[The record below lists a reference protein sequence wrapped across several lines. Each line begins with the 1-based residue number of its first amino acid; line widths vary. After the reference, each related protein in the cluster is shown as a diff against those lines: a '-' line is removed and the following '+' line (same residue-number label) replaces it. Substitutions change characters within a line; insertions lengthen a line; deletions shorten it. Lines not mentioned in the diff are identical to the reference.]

1 MGMNVSVVARN
12 IGIAL
17 LFNATFMFVSAVV
30 SIIYDFDSAFSPLLL
45 SGVITFTTGL
55 FPLIFVRK
63 HEEIHIKEGFTIIV
77 LSWILSCLFGMLP
90 YVLWGGEFSLVNAW
104 FESVSGY
111 TTTGGTILQ
120 DIEALPNSLLFWRS
134 STHFIGGIGVVVFM
148 LFILPMVSTFK
159 MRLSKMEMTS
169 LSKENYR
176 FRTKEAIRVIS
187 SVFVG
192 LTILAAGAFMLAGMS
207 PFDAINHAFSTAATG
222 GFSTK
227 NASIGAY
234 NSFPIELVAVVFM
247 ILGGMHFGLL
257 YATFVERSLKLF
269 RSPVTKFYLGT
280 IGVATVLVT
289 IDLLIHMVDG
299 GFWNTLWDA
308 LFNVVSFISTT
319 GFATVDT
326 SYWPP
331 LSILILVF
339 LSIQCACSGSTSG
352 GLKTDR
358 VLIFWKSFRVQLRK
372 QMHPSAVIPVRIGT
386 TVIENQ
392 LVSAVT
398 LYIIVYFLFM
408 FVGAALLTF
417 MGVDYMDAFTASI
430 SNLGNVGPGFG
441 NVGSLDNF
449 SQIPGFGKFILAL
462 QMLFG
467 RLEIYSLII
476 MLSIWKWR

>member
-1 MGMNVSVVARN
+1 MNVSVVARN

-17 LFNATFMFVSAVV
+17 LFNAMFMFLSAAVSVV
-30 SIIYDFDSAFSPLLL
+30 YDFDSAFSPLLL

-55 FPLIFVRK
+55 FPLIFVRS

-90 YVLWGGEFSLVNAW
+90 YVLWGGEFSLINAW

-120 DIEALPNSLLFWRS
+120 DIEALPKSLLFWRS

-148 LFILPMVSTFK
+148 LLILPMVSTFK
-159 MRLSKMEMTS
+159 MRLTKLEMTS

-176 FRTKEAIRVIS
+176 FRTKQAIKVIS

-192 LTILAAGAFMLAGMS
+192 LTIFAALAFFLAGMS
-207 PFDAINHAFSTAATG
+207 IFDAVNHAFSVVTTG

-234 NSFPIELVAVVFM
+234 DSWLIEFVAVVFM
-247 ILGGMHFGLL
+247 LLGGMHFGLI
-257 YATFVERSLKLF
+257 YSTFAERSLKLF
-269 RSPVTKFYLGT
+269 RSPITKFYLGT
-280 IGVATVLVT
+280 VAVATVLVSL
-289 IDLLIHMVDG
+289 DLFIHGVEG
-299 GFWNTLWDA
+299 SFWKNIWNS

-326 SYWPP
+326 SVWPS
-331 LSILILVF
+331 LSILLLIF
-339 LSIQCACSGSTSG
+339 LSIQCACSGSTTG
-352 GLKTDR
+352 GLKSDR
-358 VLIFWKSFRVQLRK
+358 VYIFWKSFRVQLRM
-372 QMHPSAVIPVRIGT
+372 QMHPNAVIPVRVGNSI
-386 TVIENQ
+386 VENSM
-392 LVSAVT
+392 VSAVN
-398 LYIIVYFLFM
+398 LYIAVYFLFM
-408 FVGAALLTF
+408 FIGAALLSV
-417 MGVDYMDAFTASI
+417 MGVDFLDAFSASVA
-430 SNLGNVGPGFG
+430 NLGNVGPGFG
-441 NVGSLDNF
+441 SVGSLENY
-449 SQIPGFGKFILAL
+449 SEIPVMGKFILAL

-476 MLSIWKWR
+476 MCSIWKWR

>member
-1 MGMNVSVVARN
+1 MNVSVVARN

-17 LFNATFMFVSAVV
+17 LFNAMFMFISVAVSVV
-30 SIIYDFDSAFSPLLL
+30 YDFDSAFSPLLL

-90 YVLWGGEFSLVNAW
+90 YVLWGGEFSLINAW

-120 DIEALPNSLLFWRS
+120 DIEALPKSLLFWRS

-148 LFILPMVSTFK
+148 LLILPMVSTFK
-159 MRLSKMEMTS
+159 MRLSKLEMTS

-176 FRTKEAIRVIS
+176 FRTKQAIKVIS
-187 SVFVG
+187 SVFIG
-192 LTILAAGAFMLAGMS
+192 LTFFSAIAFFFAGMDL
-207 PFDAINHAFSTAATG
+207 FDAVNHAFSAAATG
-222 GFSTK
+222 GFSTR

-234 NSFPIELVAVVFM
+234 DSWLIELVAVVFM
-247 ILGGMHFGLL
+247 LLGGMHFGLL
-257 YATFVERSLKLF
+257 YVTFTERSLQLF

-280 IGVATVLVT
+280 VAVATLLVT
-289 IDLLIHMVDG
+289 LDLFVHG
-299 GFWNTLWDA
+299 QNGTFWDTVWDS
-308 LFNVVSFISTT
+308 LFNVVSFMSTT

-326 SYWPP
+326 SVWPS
-331 LSILILVF
+331 LSILVLIF

-358 VLIFWKSFRVQLRK
+358 LLIFWKSFRVQLSK
-372 QMHPSAVIPVRIGT
+372 QMHPSAVIPVRVGN
-386 TVIENQ
+386 TVVDNT
-392 LVSAVT
+392 LVSAVN
-398 LYIIVYFLFM
+398 LYIAVYFLLM
-408 FVGAALLTF
+408 FIGAALLSF
-417 MGVDYMDAFTASI
+417 MGVDFMDAFSASVA
-430 SNLGNVGPGFG
+430 NLGNVGPGAG
-441 NVGSLDNF
+441 NVGPLENF
-449 SQIPGFGKFILAL
+449 SQIPVMGKFILAL

-476 MLSIWKWR
+476 MFTIWKWR

>member
-1 MGMNVSVVARN
+1 MNISVVARN

-17 LFNATFMFVSAVV
+17 LFNAMFMFLSAAVSV
-30 SIIYDFDSAFSPLLL
+30 IYDFDSAFSPLLL

-77 LSWILSCLFGMLP
+77 LAWILSCLFGMLP
-90 YVLWGGEFSLVNAW
+90 YVLWGGEFSLINAW

-120 DIEALPNSLLFWRS
+120 DIEALPKSLLFWRS

-148 LFILPMVSTFK
+148 LLILPMVSTFK

-187 SVFVG
+187 TVFVG
-192 LTILAAGAFMLAGMS
+192 LTIASAGAFMLAGMDW
-207 PFDAINHAFSTAATG
+207 FDAINHAFSVAATG
-222 GFSTK
+222 GFSTR
-227 NASIGAY
+227 NASIGAFD
-234 NSFPIELVAVVFM
+234 SFPVELVAVIFM
-247 ILGGMHFGLL
+247 LLGGLHFGLM
-257 YATFVERSLKLF
+257 YATFAERSLKLF
-269 RSPVTKFYLGT
+269 KSPVTKFYLGT
-280 IGVATVLVT
+280 VGVATVLVST
-289 IDLLIHMVDG
+289 DLFVHG
-299 GFWNTLWDA
+299 SGSGFWKTIWDS
-308 LFNVVSFISTT
+308 LFSVVSFISTT
-319 GFATVDT
+319 GFATVDN
-326 SYWPP
+326 SVWPS

-358 VLIFWKSFRVQLRK
+358 VLIFIKSFKVQLRK
-372 QMHPSAVIPVRIGT
+372 QMHPSAVIPVRVGT
-386 TVIENQ
+386 TVVESS
-392 LVSAVT
+392 LVSAVN

-408 FVGAALLTF
+408 FIGAALLCM
-417 MGVDYMDAFTASI
+417 MGVDYMDAFSASI

-449 SQIPGFGKFILAL
+449 SQIPVMGKFILAL

-467 RLEIYSLII
+467 RLEIYSLVI
-476 MLSIWKWR
+476 MLTIWKWR

>member
-1 MGMNVSVVARN
+1 MNVSVVARN

-17 LFNATFMFVSAVV
+17 LFNAAFMFLSAVV
-30 SIIYDFDSAFSPLLL
+30 SVIYDFDSAFSPLLL

-120 DIEALPNSLLFWRS
+120 DIESLPKSLLFWRS
-134 STHFIGGIGVVVFM
+134 ATHFIGGIGVVVFM
-148 LFILPMVSTFK
+148 LLILPMVSTFK
-159 MRLSKMEMTS
+159 MRLSKLEMTS

-187 SVFVG
+187 TVFVG
-192 LTILAAGAFMLAGMS
+192 LTVLATGAYMLAGMDW
-207 PFDAINHAFSTAATG
+207 FDAINHAFSVASTG
-222 GFSTK
+222 GFSTR

-234 NSFPIELVAVVFM
+234 NSFPIELVSVVFM
-247 ILGGMHFGLL
+247 LFGGMHFGLL

-269 RSPVTKFYLGT
+269 KSPVTKFYLAT
-280 IGVATVLVT
+280 VGVATVFVAS
-289 IDLLIHMVDG
+289 DLLLHTSNG
-299 GFWNTLWDA
+299 GFWNTIWDS

-326 SYWPP
+326 SLWPSF
-331 LSILILVF
+331 SILVLIF

-372 QMHPSAVIPVRIGT
+372 QMHPSAVIPVRVGS
-386 TVIENQ
+386 TVVDNSMI
-392 LVSAVT
+392 SAVN
-398 LYIIVYFLFM
+398 LYIIIYFLFM
-408 FVGAALLTF
+408 FVGAALLSA

-449 SQIPGFGKFILAL
+449 SQIPAFGKFILAL

-476 MLSIWKWR
+476 MFSIWKWR

>member
-1 MGMNVSVVARN
+1 MNVSVVARN

-17 LFNATFMFVSAVV
+17 LFNAMFMFLSAAVSVV
-30 SIIYDFDSAFSPLLL
+30 YDFDSAFSPLLL

-55 FPLIFVRK
+55 FPLIFVRS

-90 YVLWGGEFSLVNAW
+90 YVLWGGEFSLINAW

-120 DIEALPNSLLFWRS
+120 DIEALPKSLLFWRS

-148 LFILPMVSTFK
+148 LLILPMVSTFK
-159 MRLSKMEMTS
+159 MRLTKLEMTS

-176 FRTKEAIRVIS
+176 FRTKQAIKVIS

-192 LTILAAGAFMLAGMS
+192 LTIFAALAFFLAGMS
-207 PFDAINHAFSTAATG
+207 IFDAVNHAFSVVTTG

-234 NSFPIELVAVVFM
+234 DSWLIEFVAVVFM
-247 ILGGMHFGLL
+247 LLGGMHFGLI
-257 YATFVERSLKLF
+257 YSTFAERSLKLF
-269 RSPVTKFYLGT
+269 RSPITKFYLGT
-280 IGVATVLVT
+280 VAVATVLVSL
-289 IDLLIHMVDG
+289 DLFVHGVEG
-299 GFWNTLWDA
+299 SFWKNIWNS

-326 SYWPP
+326 SVWPS
-331 LSILILVF
+331 LSILLLIF
-339 LSIQCACSGSTSG
+339 LSIQCACSGSTTG
-352 GLKTDR
+352 GLKSDR
-358 VLIFWKSFRVQLRK
+358 VFIFWKSFRVQLRM
-372 QMHPSAVIPVRIGT
+372 QMHPNAVIPVRVGNSI
-386 TVIENQ
+386 VENSM
-392 LVSAVT
+392 VSAVN
-398 LYIIVYFLFM
+398 LYIAVYFLFM
-408 FVGAALLTF
+408 FIGAALLSV
-417 MGVDYMDAFTASI
+417 MGVDFLDAFSASVA
-430 SNLGNVGPGFG
+430 NLGNVGPGFG
-441 NVGSLDNF
+441 SVGSLGNY
-449 SQIPGFGKFILAL
+449 SEIPVMGKFILAL

-476 MLSIWKWR
+476 MCSIWKWR

>member
-1 MGMNVSVVARN
+1 MNVSVVARN

-17 LFNATFMFVSAVV
+17 LFNALFMFLSAVV
-30 SIIYDFDSAFSPLLL
+30 SVLYDFDSAFSPLLL

-63 HEEIHIKEGFTIIV
+63 YEEIHIKEGFTIIV

-90 YVLWGGEFSLVNAW
+90 YVLWGGEFSVINAW

-120 DIEALPNSLLFWRS
+120 DIQALPKSLIFWRS

-148 LFILPMVSTFK
+148 LLILPMVSTFK

-176 FRTKEAIRVIS
+176 FRTKEAIKVIA
-187 SVFVG
+187 SVFIALNIFATIGYLLSGMG
-192 LTILAAGAFMLAGMS
+192 L
-207 PFDAINHAFSTAATG
+207 FDAVNHAFSTAATG

-227 NASIGAY
+227 NESIGAF
-234 NSFPIELVAVVFM
+234 NSFWVELVAVVFM

-257 YATFVERSLKLF
+257 YGFFFERSVKLF
-269 RSPVTKFYLGT
+269 KSPITKFYLAS
-280 IGVATVLVT
+280 IGIATVVVS
-289 IDLLIHMVDG
+289 IDLLVHRAGG
-299 GFWNTLWDA
+299 GFWQTIWDA
-308 LFNVVSFISTT
+308 LFNVASFISTT

-326 SYWPP
+326 SCWPS
-331 LSILILVF
+331 LSILVLIF

-352 GLKTDR
+352 GLKSDR
-358 VLIFWKSFRVQLRK
+358 VYIFWKSFMVQLRK
-372 QMHPSAVIPVRIGT
+372 QMHPSAVVPVRVGSG
-386 TVIENQ
+386 VVENSM
-392 LVSAVT
+392 VSAVN
-398 LYIIVYFLFM
+398 LYIIVYFLLM
-408 FVGAALLTF
+408 FVGAALLSA

-441 NVGSLDNF
+441 NVGSLENF
-449 SQIPGFGKFILAL
+449 SQIPVMGKFILAL

-476 MLSIWKWR
+476 MFSIWKWR

>member
-1 MGMNVSVVARN
+1 MNISVVARN

-17 LFNATFMFVSAVV
+17 LFNAMFMFLSAVISV
-30 SIIYDFDSAFSPLLL
+30 IYDFDSAFSPLLL

-90 YVLWGGEFSLVNAW
+90 YVLWGGEFSLINAW

-120 DIEALPNSLLFWRS
+120 DIEALPKSLLFWRS

-148 LFILPMVSTFK
+148 LLILPMVSTFK
-159 MRLSKMEMTS
+159 MRLSKLEMTS

-187 SVFVG
+187 TVFVG
-192 LTILAAGAFMLAGMS
+192 LTFFSFIAFMMAGMDW
-207 PFDAINHAFSTAATG
+207 FDAINHAFSAAATG

-234 NSFPIELVAVVFM
+234 DSFAVELVAVVFM
-247 ILGGMHFGLL
+247 LVGGMHFGLI
-257 YATFVERSLKLF
+257 YSTFVERTFKLF
-269 RSPVTKFYLGT
+269 KSPVTKFYLGT
-280 IGVATVLVT
+280 VVVATVVIAL
-289 IDLLIHMVDG
+289 DLFAHG
-299 GFWNTLWDA
+299 AGNGFWNTIWDS
-308 LFNVVSFISTT
+308 LFNAASFISTT
-319 GFATVDT
+319 GFATVD
-326 SYWPP
+326 SSVWPS
-331 LSILILVF
+331 LSILVLMF

-358 VLIFWKSFRVQLRK
+358 LLIFWKSFKVQLRK
-372 QMHPSAVIPVRIGT
+372 QMHPSAVIPVRVGAS
-386 TVIENQ
+386 VLDNA
-392 LVSAVT
+392 LVSGVN
-398 LYIIVYFLFM
+398 LYIAVYFLIM
-408 FVGAALLTF
+408 FVGAALLSM
-417 MGVDYMDAFTASI
+417 MGVDFMDAFSASI

-441 NVGSLDNF
+441 NVGPLENF
-449 SQIPGFGKFILAL
+449 SQIPVLGKFILAL

-476 MLSIWKWR
+476 MFSIWKWR

>member
-1 MGMNVSVVARN
+1 MNISVVARN

-17 LFNATFMFVSAVV
+17 LFNAMFMFLSAVISV
-30 SIIYDFDSAFSPLLL
+30 IYDFDSAFSPLLL

-90 YVLWGGEFSLVNAW
+90 YVLWGGEFSLINAW

-120 DIEALPNSLLFWRS
+120 DIEALPKSLLFWRS

-148 LFILPMVSTFK
+148 LLILPMVSTFK
-159 MRLSKMEMTS
+159 MRLSKLEMTS

-187 SVFVG
+187 TVFVG
-192 LTILAAGAFMLAGMS
+192 LTFFSFIAFMMAGMDW
-207 PFDAINHAFSTAATG
+207 FDAINHAFSAAATG

-234 NSFPIELVAVVFM
+234 DSFAVELVAVVFM
-247 ILGGMHFGLL
+247 LVGGMHFGLI
-257 YATFVERSLKLF
+257 YSTFVERTFKLF
-269 RSPVTKFYLGT
+269 KSPVTKFYLGT
-280 IGVATVLVT
+280 VVVATVVIAL
-289 IDLLIHMVDG
+289 DLFAHG
-299 GFWNTLWDA
+299 AGNGFWNTIWDS
-308 LFNVVSFISTT
+308 LFNAASFISTT
-319 GFATVDT
+319 GFATVD
-326 SYWPP
+326 SSVWPS
-331 LSILILVF
+331 LSILVLMF

-358 VLIFWKSFRVQLRK
+358 LLIFWKSFKVQLRK
-372 QMHPSAVIPVRIGT
+372 QMHPSAVIPVRVGSS
-386 TVIENQ
+386 VLDNA
-392 LVSAVT
+392 LVSGVN
-398 LYIIVYFLFM
+398 LYIAVYFLIM
-408 FVGAALLTF
+408 FVGAALLSM
-417 MGVDYMDAFTASI
+417 MGVDFMDAFSASI

-441 NVGSLDNF
+441 NVGPLENF
-449 SQIPGFGKFILAL
+449 SQIPVLGKFILAL

-476 MLSIWKWR
+476 MFSIWKWR

>member
-1 MGMNVSVVARN
+1 MNISVVARN

-17 LFNATFMFVSAVV
+17 LFNAMFMFLSAAVSV
-30 SIIYDFDSAFSPLLL
+30 IYDFDSAFSPLLL

-77 LSWILSCLFGMLP
+77 LAWILSCLFGMLP
-90 YVLWGGEFSLVNAW
+90 YVLWGGEFSLINAW

-120 DIEALPNSLLFWRS
+120 DIEALPKSLLFWRS

-148 LFILPMVSTFK
+148 LLILPMVSTFK

-187 SVFVG
+187 TVFVG
-192 LTILAAGAFMLAGMS
+192 LTIASAGAFMLAGMDW
-207 PFDAINHAFSTAATG
+207 FDAINHAFSVAATG
-222 GFSTK
+222 GFSTR
-227 NASIGAY
+227 NASIGAFD
-234 NSFPIELVAVVFM
+234 SFPVELVAVIFM
-247 ILGGMHFGLL
+247 LLGGLHFGLM
-257 YATFVERSLKLF
+257 YATFAERSLKLF
-269 RSPVTKFYLGT
+269 KSPVTKFYLGT
-280 IGVATVLVT
+280 VGVATVLVST
-289 IDLLIHMVDG
+289 DLFVHG
-299 GFWNTLWDA
+299 CGSGFWKTIWDS
-308 LFNVVSFISTT
+308 LFSVVSFISTT
-319 GFATVDT
+319 GFATVDN
-326 SYWPP
+326 SVWPS

-358 VLIFWKSFRVQLRK
+358 VLIFIKSFKVQLRK
-372 QMHPSAVIPVRIGT
+372 QMHPSAVIPVRVGT
-386 TVIENQ
+386 TVVESS
-392 LVSAVT
+392 LVSAVN

-408 FVGAALLTF
+408 FIGAALLCM
-417 MGVDYMDAFTASI
+417 MGVDYMDAFSASI

-449 SQIPGFGKFILAL
+449 SQIPVMGKFILAL

-467 RLEIYSLII
+467 RLEIYSLVI
-476 MLSIWKWR
+476 MLTIWKWR

>member
-1 MGMNVSVVARN
+1 MNVSVVARN

-17 LFNATFMFVSAVV
+17 LFNAMFMFLSAAVSVV
-30 SIIYDFDSAFSPLLL
+30 YDFDSAFSPLLL

-55 FPLIFVRK
+55 FPLIFVRS

-90 YVLWGGEFSLVNAW
+90 YVLWGGEFSLINAW

-120 DIEALPNSLLFWRS
+120 DIEALPKSLLFWRS

-148 LFILPMVSTFK
+148 LLILPMVSTFK
-159 MRLSKMEMTS
+159 MRLTKLEMTS

-176 FRTKEAIRVIS
+176 FRTKQAIKVIS

-192 LTILAAGAFMLAGMS
+192 LTFFAALAFFLAGMS
-207 PFDAINHAFSTAATG
+207 IFDAVNHAFSVVTTG

-234 NSFPIELVAVVFM
+234 DSWLIEFVAVVFM
-247 ILGGMHFGLL
+247 LLGGMHFGLI
-257 YATFVERSLKLF
+257 YSTFAERSLKLF
-269 RSPVTKFYLGT
+269 RSPITKFYLGT
-280 IGVATVLVT
+280 VAVATVLVSL
-289 IDLLIHMVDG
+289 DLFVHGVEG
-299 GFWNTLWDA
+299 SFWKNIWNS

-326 SYWPP
+326 SVWPS
-331 LSILILVF
+331 LSILLLIF
-339 LSIQCACSGSTSG
+339 LSIQCACSGSTTG
-352 GLKTDR
+352 GLKSDR
-358 VLIFWKSFRVQLRK
+358 VYIFWKSFRVQLRM
-372 QMHPSAVIPVRIGT
+372 QMHPNAVIPVRVGNSI
-386 TVIENQ
+386 VENSM
-392 LVSAVT
+392 VSAVN
-398 LYIIVYFLFM
+398 LYIAVYFLFM
-408 FVGAALLTF
+408 FIGAALLSV
-417 MGVDYMDAFTASI
+417 MGVDFLDAFSASVA
-430 SNLGNVGPGFG
+430 NLGNVGPGFG
-441 NVGSLDNF
+441 SVGSLENY
-449 SQIPGFGKFILAL
+449 SEIPVMGKFILAL

-476 MLSIWKWR
+476 MCSIWKWR

>member
-1 MGMNVSVVARN
+1 MNISVVARN

-17 LFNATFMFVSAVV
+17 LFNALFMFLSAVV
-30 SIIYDFDSAFSPLLL
+30 SVVYDFDSAFSPLLL

-90 YVLWGGEFSLVNAW
+90 YVLWGGEFSLINAW

-120 DIEALPNSLLFWRS
+120 DIESLPKSLLFWRS

-148 LFILPMVSTFK
+148 LLILPMVSTFK
-159 MRLSKMEMTS
+159 MRLSKLEMTS

-187 SVFVG
+187 TVFVG
-192 LTILAAGAFMLAGMS
+192 LTFFAFLAFMLAGMDW
-207 PFDAINHAFSTAATG
+207 FDAINHAFSAAATG

-234 NSFPIELVAVVFM
+234 DSFAIELVAVVFM
-247 ILGGMHFGLL
+247 LLGGMHFGLI
-257 YATFVERSLKLF
+257 YSTFVERTLKLF

-280 IGVATVLVT
+280 VVVSTVL
-289 IDLLIHMVDG
+289 IALDLFVHG
-299 GFWNTLWDA
+299 AGQGFWGTIWDS
-308 LFNVVSFISTT
+308 LFNAASFISTT
-319 GFATVDT
+319 GFATVDC
-326 SYWPP
+326 SLWPS
-331 LSILILVF
+331 LSILILMF

-358 VLIFWKSFRVQLRK
+358 VLIFWRSFKVQLRK
-372 QMHPSAVIPVRIGT
+372 QMHPSAVIPVRVGT
-386 TVIENQ
+386 NVIDNA
-392 LVSAVT
+392 LVSGVN
-398 LYIIVYFLFM
+398 LYIAVYFLFM
-408 FVGAALLTF
+408 FVGAALLSF
-417 MGVDYMDAFTASI
+417 MGVDFMDAFSASV

-441 NVGSLDNF
+441 NVGALENF
-449 SQIPGFGKFILAL
+449 SQIPVMGKFILAL

-476 MLSIWKWR
+476 MFSIWKWR

>member
-1 MGMNVSVVARN
+1 MNISVVARN

-17 LFNATFMFVSAVV
+17 LFNAMFMFLSAAVSV
-30 SIIYDFDSAFSPLLL
+30 IYDFDSAFSPLLL

-77 LSWILSCLFGMLP
+77 LAWILSCLFGMLP
-90 YVLWGGEFSLVNAW
+90 YVLWGGEFSLINAW

-120 DIEALPNSLLFWRS
+120 DIEALPKSLLFWRS

-148 LFILPMVSTFK
+148 LLILPMVSTFK

-187 SVFVG
+187 TVFVG
-192 LTILAAGAFMLAGMS
+192 LTIASAGAFMLAGMDW
-207 PFDAINHAFSTAATG
+207 FDAINHAFSVAATG
-222 GFSTK
+222 GFSTR
-227 NASIGAY
+227 NASIGAFD
-234 NSFPIELVAVVFM
+234 SFPVELVAVIFM
-247 ILGGMHFGLL
+247 LLGGLHFGLM
-257 YATFVERSLKLF
+257 YATFSERSLKLF
-269 RSPVTKFYLGT
+269 KSPVTKFYLGT
-280 IGVATVLVT
+280 VGVATVLVST
-289 IDLLIHMVDG
+289 DLFVHG
-299 GFWNTLWDA
+299 SGSGFWKTIWDS
-308 LFNVVSFISTT
+308 LFSVVSFISTT
-319 GFATVDT
+319 GFATVDN
-326 SYWPP
+326 SVWPS
-331 LSILILVF
+331 LSILILIF

-358 VLIFWKSFRVQLRK
+358 VLIFIKSFKVQLRK
-372 QMHPSAVIPVRIGT
+372 QMHPSAVIPVRVGT
-386 TVIENQ
+386 TVVESS
-392 LVSAVT
+392 LVSAVN

-408 FVGAALLTF
+408 FIGAALLCM
-417 MGVDYMDAFTASI
+417 MGVDYMDAFSASI

-449 SQIPGFGKFILAL
+449 SQIPVMGKFILAL

-467 RLEIYSLII
+467 RLEIYSLVI
-476 MLSIWKWR
+476 MLTIWKWR